1 MPDYAV
7 AATLGAFDLGLV
19 GMAVRRK
26 HGVSDDLQQALKTR
40 ASSEGISATELVN
53 RLLRQGLAAD
63 TAPAE
68 AGDALQQR
76 VSQLEQVLHQLERR
90 MLAQVVGDRDD
101 HDVSTASDPKLG
113 GRLLALEQKLDALTT
128 GVEESC
134 RHLKQLYRAVLG
146 VSTLGLPAAPGQS
159 GPHLSTPAPTTY
171 PEELSEQVVQ
181 MPLATLRKLLAD
193 QPD

>member
-1 MPDYAV
+1 M
-7 AATLGAFDLGLV
+7 TRKLV
-19 GMAVRRK
+19 SYRLA
-26 HGVSDDLQQALKTR
+26 DDLQLALKTR

-101 HDVSTASDPKLG
+101 HDVSTASDPKQLG

-134 RHLKQLYRAVLG
+134 HHLKQLYRAVLG
-146 VSTLGLPAAPGQS
+146 GSTPGLPAAPGQS